1 MKKKI
6 AIQIGRLILVM
17 FIMSVLVFYCIRI
30 MPGDPASAMLGEKAS
45 SRDAMD
51 KIRSMY
57 GLDKPII
64 TQYLLYVKGI
74 LHGDFGKSYYYI
86 GKPVTDVISRG
97 FKATL
102 TLTMAVFPIAAI
114 LGLLLGVLLTRFRGS
129 LFDRIMSAIIVFF
142 TALPDVTFG
151 TFLVLIFAV
160 KLKWFPIAGWY
171 GPHYLILPVIFVSF
185 WPILFLGK
193 TSKSMLLDEM
203 TKPYV
208 FMCRTR
214 GMRTTEIIVRECLPN
229 VVVPVAT
236 HLSMMFG
243 HMLEGAIIAELL
255 FNIPGLASCSVEAIN
270 RRDYPV
276 IMTIVL
282 LTAFIYTA
290 INYTMEIL
298 QIYMDPRVKNDE
310 IKEP

>member
-1 MKKKI
+1 M
-6 AIQIGRLILVM
+6 LLMSILV
-17 FIMSVLVFYCIRI
+17 FFCIRI
-30 MPGDPASAMLGEKAS
+30 MPGDPASAMLGEKAAS
-45 SRDAMD
+45 KDAMD

-57 GLDKPII
+57 GLNKPIAE
-64 TQYLLYVKGI
+64 QYFEYIKGI

-86 GKPVTDVISRG
+86 GKPVMSVISRG
-97 FKATL
+97 FRATL
-102 TLTMAVFPIAAI
+102 TLTMAAFPIAAI
-114 LGLLLGVLLTRFRGS
+114 LGLLLGVLLARFCGS
-129 LFDRIMSAIIVFF
+129 IFDRIMTAVIVFF
-142 TALPDVTFG
+142 TALPDITFG

-171 GPHYLILPVIFVSF
+171 GPRYLILPVIYVSF
-185 WPILFLGK
+185 WPALFIGK
-193 TSKSMLLDEM
+193 TSKSLLIDEIK
-203 TKPYV
+203 KPYF
-208 FMCRTR
+208 FMCQTR
-214 GMRTTEIIVRECLPN
+214 GMKTADIIIRECLPN
-229 VVVPVAT
+229 IIVPVST

-255 FNIPGLASCSVEAIN
+255 FNMPGLASCSVEAIN

-282 LTAFIYTA
+282 LTTFIYTA

-310 IKEP
+310 IKKT